1 MERKASNSRVIR
13 KAVIELHSH
22 SGLEN
27 ALGFPKSAVLVDY
40 EYFDVF
46 KDKGM
51 TLFKYNGKNYLKV
64 RTIDFVN
71 AGGKFRNFTT

>member
-1 MERKASNSRVIR
+1 MIR
-13 KAVIELHSH
+13 KDVTELHSH
-22 SGLEN
+22 SGLEG
-27 ALGFPKSAVLVDY
+27 ALGFPKSSVLVDY
-40 EYFDVF
+40 KYYDLF

-64 RTIDFVN
+64 RTIDFVR